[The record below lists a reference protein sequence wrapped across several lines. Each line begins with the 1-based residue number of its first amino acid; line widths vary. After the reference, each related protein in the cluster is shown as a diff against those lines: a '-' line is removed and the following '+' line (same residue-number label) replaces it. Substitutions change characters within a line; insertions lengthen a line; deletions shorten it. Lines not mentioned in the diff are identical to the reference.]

1 MIVSQSH
8 YLWFIA
14 LATGLSAGYW
24 VVVDA
29 YRLKVAL
36 AGDRSDLAVRDR
48 IVGSTVGVLIG
59 LIGVSG
65 VLHYLISHD
74 MV

>member
-36 AGDRSDLAVRDR
+36 ASDRSDLAVRDR

-59 LIGVSG
+59 LIGVGG
-65 VLHYLISHD
+65 VLHYLFSHD
-74 MV
+74 ML

>member
-36 AGDRSDLAVRDR
+36 GGDRSDLAVRDR

-59 LIGVSG
+59 LIGVGG